1 MKGDITFGGDITD
14 LWGGHHRPKQNV
26 YKISLGGTSPTFG
39 GDITDL
45 WGGHHRPLGG
55 TSPTKTP
62 FNAPENLVFFA
73 PKLIL
78 NLF

>member
-1 MKGDITFGGDITD
+1 VILPLGGTSPTFGGDITD
-14 LWGGHHRPKQNV
+14 QNKMCIKFLWGGHHRP
-26 YKISLGGTSPTFG
+26 LG

>member
-1 MKGDITFGGDITD
+1 VKGDITFGGDITD

-45 WGGHHRPLGG
+45 WGGHHRPKHP
-55 TSPTKTP
+55 SMPQKTW
-62 FNAPENLVFFA
+62 FFL
-73 PKLIL
+73 PL